1 MNYEF
6 LQLLDKAKTPE
17 NAKNIEAIKRLYTIC
32 EFKNDPKTQD
42 ESSIKYM
49 NETAGIEYNGHEIS
63 ETCYV
68 FDCENGTVR
77 LTLVDS
83 STVLIEVSPTGT
95 DNMYHVVGKV
105 GIDTEVG
112 EAIKVGVDA
121 LNDDTLME
129 SFVGDMAG
137 KVVDFGKGVAK
148 KVGKAAATAA
158 VAASPLLTGCAGG
171 APQPSV
177 MPEDGAKAYITQEYG
192 VDANKTLD
200 GNAIPTLVTKIS
212 EKLAEQAKNNVK
224 GDYSVATVPAAEEA
238 KNIYQMLKTGELDVP
253 VVKLPPKVHK
263 EVYDEYS
270 DKKPEPEKTEEE
282 KKAIAQQNAATAF
295 ARGIR
300 QEFHNTF
307 KANGI
312 DELLKELN

>member
-68 FDCENGTVR
+68 FDCDNGTVR

-83 STVLIEVSPTGT
+83 STVLVEVSPTGT
-95 DNMYHVVGKV
+95 DNMYRVVGKV

-112 EAIKVGVDA
+112 EAIKMGVDA

-129 SFVGDMAG
+129 GFVGDMAG

-171 APQPSV
+171 AQQPGV
-177 MPEDGAKAYITQEYG
+177 MPDDGAKAYITQEYG

-200 GNAIPTLVTKIS
+200 GNAIPKLVSEITK
-212 EKLAEQAKNNVK
+212 KLSEQASENSAN
-224 GDYSVATVPAAEEA
+224 DYSVASVPAAKEA
-238 KNIYQMLKTGELDVP
+238 KKIYEMLDNGELVVP
-253 VVKLPPKVHK
+253 NLAIDASTKDQQAAQH
-263 EVYDEYS
+263 DA
-270 DKKPEPEKTEEE
+270 
-282 KKAIAQQNAATAF
+282 AIAF
-295 ARGIR
+295 SRGIR
-300 QEFHNTF
+300 QELHNKL

>member
-63 ETCYV
+63 DTCYV
-68 FDCENGTVR
+68 FDCDNGTVR

-95 DNMYHVVGKV
+95 DSMYHVVGKV

-137 KVVDFGKGVAK
+137 KAVDFGKNAVKKAGKAIATGALAVSPSLVGCAGNTPDIDNTQNKTTIDYVADEYGINPTEVNDGNTIIPNLVK
-148 KVGKAAATAA
+148 AITDKIAQQTDSINGLRKGSEAITIAQTPAAKEAKDIYNMLKDGEIKVSNYTLDPERHTQAMAQKAAAD
-158 VAASPLLTGCAGG
+158 SFAGG
-171 APQPSV
+171 LRN
-177 MPEDGAKAYITQEYG
+177 MFHKKLG
-192 VDANKTLD
+192 VQ
-200 GNAIPTLVTKIS
+200 G
-212 EKLAEQAKNNVK
+212 
-224 GDYSVATVPAAEEA
+224 EE
-238 KNIYQMLKTGELDVP
+238 
-253 VVKLPPKVHK
+253 
-263 EVYDEYS
+263 
-270 DKKPEPEKTEEE
+270 
-282 KKAIAQQNAATAF
+282 F
-295 ARGIR
+295 
-300 QEFHNTF
+300 
-307 KANGI
+307 
-312 DELLKELN
+312 LKELN